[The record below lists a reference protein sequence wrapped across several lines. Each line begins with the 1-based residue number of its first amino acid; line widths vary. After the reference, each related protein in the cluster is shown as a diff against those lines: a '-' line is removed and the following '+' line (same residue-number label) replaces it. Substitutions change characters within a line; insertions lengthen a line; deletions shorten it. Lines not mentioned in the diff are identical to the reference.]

1 MKALG
6 LQATLMF
13 ALHLC
18 SWSGFSNNK
27 KKIFHSCT
35 ELSLLTTI
43 KCWNASLL
51 CIVFILMLV
60 LLNVS
65 WVQENVFAL
74 KIYLAFVSK
83 FTYESIFLMLTKE
96 FFVRKLHVSCGVRSS
111 SSQIFFK
118 IGVLKLFSNFTGKS
132 LYWSFFLINLQAF
145 RPAASLKRDFSK
157 SVFCEIAKFF
167 RTLFLTKLFR

>member
-1 MKALG
+1 
-6 LQATLMF
+6 
-13 ALHLC
+13 
-18 SWSGFSNNK
+18 
-27 KKIFHSCT
+27 
-35 ELSLLTTI
+35 
-43 KCWNASLL
+43 
-51 CIVFILMLV
+51 MLV

-145 RPAASLKRDFSK
+145 RPAASLKRDFNK

-167 RTLFLTKLFR
+167 RTLFLTKLFW

>member
-1 MKALG
+1 MRHNDVIRIVLV
-6 LQATLMF
+6 
-13 ALHLC
+13 
-18 SWSGFSNNK
+18 
-27 KKIFHSCT
+27 
-35 ELSLLTTI
+35 SLFLI
-43 KCWNASLL
+43 WNASHL
-51 CIVFILMLV
+51 CIVVILMLG

-74 KIYLAFVSK
+74 KISLAFVSK